1 MQTATLWWGTEAR
14 NPPAAPPACP
24 PAGGCPHYSRPR
36 QSREINVLAASTFL
50 CFFTVV
56 NLMDMGY
63 IPHSVLHEVEERIG
77 NRGLLKSP
85 QASRGGLLANQSHGP
100 TTSCRRCVVCQM
112 PHSHSV
118 GPWFGIRCMVVW
130 YAAVSIGGS
139 GGVRAFGID
148 KAARSQQEVQEQQ
161 AASERHNTSS
171 SEPTSRTGALIDRIP
186 CRPTAQRNSN
196 ASRATPADIY
206 RRQRATAGHAP
217 RHARHVTWPVCPQHT
232 HLAVEYALC
241 RLCVSPSFTLVLHSG
256 SVSLSWPRAH
266 ALSLV
271 RWCVACG
278 TPHHQW
284 NPLTFT
290 LPFDVAYAPCP
301 ARCSPPS
308 PQCRWFSHF

>member
-1 MQTATLWWGTEAR
+1 
-14 NPPAAPPACP
+14 
-24 PAGGCPHYSRPR
+24 
-36 QSREINVLAASTFL
+36 
-50 CFFTVV
+50 
-56 NLMDMGY
+56 MGY
-63 IPHSVLHEVEERIG
+63 IPHSVLHQVEERIG

-85 QASRGGLLANQSHGP
+85 KASRGGLLASQSHGP

-196 ASRATPADIY
+196 ASRATPVDIY

-217 RHARHVTWPVCPQHT
+217 RHARHVTRPVCPQHT
-232 HLAVEYALC
+232 HLAVEYAHS
-241 RLCVSPSFTLVLHSG
+241 RLCVSPGNNPHSSLHSG

-271 RWCVACG
+271 CG
-278 TPHHQW
+278 MWHASPPVESINVH
-284 NPLTFT
+284 LT
-290 LPFDVAYAPCP
+290 FDVAYAPLPRLCP
-301 ARCSPPS
+301 AISAVPVVLTLLTPLASGAELAVRGQPH
-308 PQCRWFSHF
+308 CRYSCGVPLQYRRSHEAGGYICFWGRRAWHVTVHRTSTQ

>member
-24 PAGGCPHYSRPR
+24 PAGSCPHYSRPR

-63 IPHSVLHEVEERIG
+63 IPHSVLHQVEERIG

-85 QASRGGLLANQSHGP
+85 KASRAGLLASQSHGP

-161 AASERHNTSS
+161 AASER
-171 SEPTSRTGALIDRIP
+171 P
-186 CRPTAQRNSN
+186 
-196 ASRATPADIY
+196 
-206 RRQRATAGHAP
+206 
-217 RHARHVTWPVCPQHT
+217 
-232 HLAVEYALC
+232 
-241 RLCVSPSFTLVLHSG
+241 
-256 SVSLSWPRAH
+256 
-266 ALSLV
+266 
-271 RWCVACG
+271 
-278 TPHHQW
+278 
-284 NPLTFT
+284 
-290 LPFDVAYAPCP
+290 
-301 ARCSPPS
+301 
-308 PQCRWFSHF
+308 